1 MAYYALHFR
10 HARHQRCVQAFDR
23 TNFYSR
29 SDKIITSD
37 KQLKAVWH
45 TVWRTIKNKKK
56 KNPDVW
62 HQNSKVSD
70 MHLRVTSPPLVSN
83 KSNLWQSRK
92 CLQYLL
98 CYCLFVMKAC
108 TASKVMAFNIQQ
120 FHNADFII
128 TAAQRSQ
135 LPPTMSQSP
144 MLLLCCSLELI
155 CGSFTACV

>member
-62 HQNSKVSD
+62 HQNSKVFD

-98 CYCLFVMKAC
+98 FYCLFVCYEGLHSIKSDGIQHSAVLQRRFHHNCC
-108 TASKVMAFNIQQ
+108 TTFTITTNNVTKSNAF
-120 FHNADFII
+120 A
-128 TAAQRSQ
+128 
-135 LPPTMSQSP
+135 
-144 MLLLCCSLELI
+144 LL
-155 CGSFTACV
+155 